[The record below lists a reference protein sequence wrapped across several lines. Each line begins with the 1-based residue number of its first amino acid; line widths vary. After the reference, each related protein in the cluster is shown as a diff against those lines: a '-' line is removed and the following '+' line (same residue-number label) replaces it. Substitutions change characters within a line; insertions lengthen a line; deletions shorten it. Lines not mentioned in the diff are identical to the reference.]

1 MWDFCILLFAHPFS
15 GVGVGVGVGV
25 DMIGSFFVSFP
36 LIFVCWLNDWQ
47 LRRMSRIIYLAL

>member
-15 GVGVGVGVGV
+15 GVGVGVGVE
-25 DMIGSFFVSFP
+25 MIGSFFVSFP

>member
-15 GVGVGVGVGV
+15 GVGVGVGV

-36 LIFVCWLNDWQ
+36 LIFFCWLNDWQ
-47 LRRMSRIIYLAL
+47 LHRMSRIIYLAL